1 MDEEA
6 RLSVCVSE
14 VMGEIGVTDEI
25 IQGNTENDI

>member
-1 MDEEA
+1 
-6 RLSVCVSE
+6 VSE